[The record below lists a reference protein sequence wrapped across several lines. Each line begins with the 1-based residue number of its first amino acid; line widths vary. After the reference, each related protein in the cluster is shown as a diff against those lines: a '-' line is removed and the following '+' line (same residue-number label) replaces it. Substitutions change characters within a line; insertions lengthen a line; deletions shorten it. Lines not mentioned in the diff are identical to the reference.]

1 MAKNAI
7 GLAQATED
15 YGASFLLMVR
25 LRVVCLNTLARLR
38 IRRVRE
44 SWQSTFGGAR
54 NGNKPSLKRSWLLVR
69 SRRFYVKFNFEGL
82 LRGKYKSRMDGYTVV
97 RQNGWMSANDI
108 RELETSTVS
117 VNKLAGICIWLM
129 ATCFRSALLVHM
141 PVPNQQ
147 SPNR

>member
-1 MAKNAI
+1 M
-7 GLAQATED
+7 
-15 YGASFLLMVR
+15 
-25 LRVVCLNTLARLR
+25 
-38 IRRVRE
+38 
-44 SWQSTFGGAR
+44 
-54 NGNKPSLKRSWLLVR
+54 
-69 SRRFYVKFNFEGL
+69 KFNFEGL